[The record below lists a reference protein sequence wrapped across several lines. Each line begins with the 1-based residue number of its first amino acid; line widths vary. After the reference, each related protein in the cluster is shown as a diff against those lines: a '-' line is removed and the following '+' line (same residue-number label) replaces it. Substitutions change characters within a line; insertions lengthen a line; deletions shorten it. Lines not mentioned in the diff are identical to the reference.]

1 MNKRYEIAG
10 NKIIVPDNEYDN
22 SRLYIELTDGQI
34 RILRDYAQEEFVIT
48 RKKLKK
54 YINGNFLFVEGWSHQ
69 LQKKWSTKSAS
80 ILIEEFIGMQV
91 GLCTLEETWK
101 ILPVCKEKRQSLVAR
116 LLNLLR
122 TVEQQ
127 HADEVVEAEQFEDED
142 VHGAD
147 DVTQDIPDAP
157 EREEAESTKK
167 AEEKEGQESEEGTE
181 ENDTSDAESVPE
193 KSGGSQDGQEG
204 ETQTSEENGR
214 EAGGSDQGTD
224 ENEESSRGIGEDNQE
239 NTSQPTLDIEAEIT
253 ACFGVG
259 VGEEV
264 EERHDTIA
272 GIEQGRGLSVR
283 REIRILFEKLAFERS
298 SYGRTDELEH
308 WDGRKLVLAKANP
321 NKLMRAKS
329 GKEKDTSI
337 YFFLDDSGSM
347 CQHAQMFQGLLEAS
361 RHVVHVYM
369 GSEAHPVEAVDGSYE
384 SEYIPSFYEQLKR
397 WLDTVRPAPGSV
409 LIFWGDTCDMN
420 IVGDEQKV
428 RKLLRPYRAYWLGT
442 YKEYDYEG
450 WEQKCLPAAG
460 FKVIAPVSS
469 PKELRQAVKKIK

>member
-1 MNKRYEIAG
+1 MNKKYEIAG

-22 SRLYIELTDGQI
+22 SRLHIELTDGQI

-48 RKKLKK
+48 KEKLKK
-54 YINGNFLFVEGWSHQ
+54 YINGDFPFVEG
-69 LQKKWSTKSAS
+69 KWGTKSVS

-127 HADEVVEAEQFEDED
+127 HADEVVEAEQLEDET

-157 EREEAESTKK
+157 EREEAESTKE
-167 AEEKEGQESEEGTE
+167 AEEKEGQESEK
-181 ENDTSDAESVPE
+181 NDTSENESNSDSE
-193 KSGGSQDGQEG
+193 NSDGNQDGQDG
-204 ETQTSEENGR
+204 ETKEKEENGR
-214 EAGGSDQGTD
+214 EAGESDQGTA
-224 ENEESSRGIGEDNQE
+224 ENEEDGKQE
-239 NTSQPTLDIEAEIT
+239 NTSQSTLDIEAEIA

-272 GIEQGRGLSVR
+272 DIEQGRGLSVR
-283 REIRILFEKLAFERS
+283 REIRMLFEKLACERS
-298 SYGRTDELEH
+298 PYGRTDELEY

-329 GKEKDTSI
+329 GKEKDASI

-347 CQHAQMFQGLLEAS
+347 RPYAKMFQGLLEAS
-361 RHVVHVYM
+361 RHIVHVYR

-384 SEYIPSFYEQLKR
+384 SEYIWSFCDQLKK
-397 WLDTVRPAPGSV
+397 WLDTVRPTPGSV

-420 IVGDEQKV
+420 IRGDEQKV
-428 RKLLRPYRAYWLGT
+428 RKLLRPYRAYWLGM
-442 YKEYDYEG
+442 YKKYDYEG
-450 WEQKCLPAAG
+450 WEQECLPTAG

-469 PKELRQAVKKIK
+469 PKELRQAVKKIR